1 MSGRSGRPRRKSA
14 MVRRAPVPMLP
25 PTGRSRV
32 ALGLTA
38 AAALGYFE
46 LQVCADC
53 GAVQYP
59 PREACHR
66 CLAVNLKWRPQ
77 SGAGELISAT
87 VLHHSHEPYFR
98 DRLPWRIGLV
108 RLDCGPTVLAH
119 VPAGVSPAPC
129 RVKIVARLDRAGQAT
144 LVATPTG
151 HDISLGEADVL
162 SDTQLRDMTCDP
174 RQRTVLVTDGGTAVG
189 QALAR
194 AFVSAGAE
202 TVWVGHAARASRLPA
217 LEDLARLESVSLV
230 PLDVTS
236 SDSVTSLCGELGAG
250 VDILVNNAEARWS
263 RSDTVRYGVDAARS
277 EMDVNYF
284 GLLRLAQEFG
294 PAMRSRRA
302 DGKPGAIAWVNVLSI
317 YALANFPAHGT
328 YCASKAAALSLA
340 QCLRADMQPAGVRVM
355 NVFPGP
361 IDDGSNLSPPAPALS
376 PQAVAAGIVR
386 GLLEGIEDLFPG
398 DVAQDWLVRWRENP
412 KVLER
417 ELAMNR

>member
-1 MSGRSGRPRRKSA
+1 MSGRSTRPRRKSA
-14 MVRRAPVPMLP
+14 IARAPVPVLP
-25 PTGRSRV
+25 PAGRSRV

-46 LQVCADC
+46 LQVCVDC

-77 SGAGELISAT
+77 SGAGELISST

-119 VPAGVSPAPC
+119 VPAGVLPAPC

-174 RQRTVLVTDGGTAVG
+174 RQRAVLVTDGGTALG
-189 QALAR
+189 QALVR
-194 AFVSAGAE
+194 AFVSAGAQI
-202 TVWVGHAARASRLPA
+202 VWVGHAAHANRYPA
-217 LEDLARLESVSLV
+217 LEDLARIESVSLV

-236 SDSVTSLCGELGAG
+236 SDSVTSLCGEVGAR
-250 VDILVNNAEARWS
+250 VDILVNNAEEWGPRTDAVS
-263 RSDTVRYGVDAARS
+263 CSVDAARL
-277 EMDVNYF
+277 EMDINYF
-284 GLLRLAQEFG
+284 GFLRLAREFG
-294 PAMRSRRA
+294 SAMRSRCA
-302 DGKPGAIAWVNVLSI
+302 DGKPGAIAWVNLLSI
-317 YALANFPAHGT
+317 YALASFPAQGT
-328 YCASKAAALSLA
+328 YSASKAAALSLA
-340 QCLRADMQPAGVRVM
+340 QCLRAEMQPAGVRVM

-361 IDDGSNLSPPAPALS
+361 IDDGSSLSLPPPKLS
-376 PQAVAAGIVR
+376 PQAVAAAIVR
-386 GLLEGIEDLFPG
+386 GLLESIEDLFPG
-398 DVAQDWLVRWRENP
+398 DVAQDWLVRWRESP
-412 KVLER
+412 KALER

>member
-1 MSGRSGRPRRKSA
+1 MSGRLRRPRRKSA
-14 MVRRAPVPMLP
+14 IARASLSMLP
-25 PTGRSRV
+25 PAGRSRV

-77 SGAGELISAT
+77 SGAGELIAAT
-87 VLHHSHEPYFR
+87 VLHHSHEAYFR
-98 DRLPWRIGLV
+98 DRLPWRIGLI

-119 VPAGVSPAPC
+119 VPAGVAPAPC
-129 RVKIVARLDRAGQAT
+129 RVQIVARLDRAGQAT
-144 LVATPTG
+144 LVAIPTG
-151 HDISLGEADVL
+151 HDIGRGVADVL

-194 AFVSAGAE
+194 AFVSAGAA
-202 TVWVGHAARASRLPA
+202 TVWVGLAAHANRSPT
-217 LEDLARLESVSLV
+217 LEDLARTESVSVV
-230 PLDVTS
+230 PLDVRS
-236 SDSVTSLCGELGAG
+236 SDSVASLCGELGAR
-250 VDILVNNAEARWS
+250 VDILVNNAEVQGA
-263 RSDTVRYGVDAARS
+263 RSDAVRRGVDAARS

-294 PAMRSRRA
+294 PAMRARSA
-302 DGKPGAIAWVNVLSI
+302 DGKSGAIAWVNLLSI
-317 YALANFPAHGT
+317 YALANLPAHGT
-328 YCASKAAALSLA
+328 FCASKAAAYSLA
-340 QCLRADMQPAGVRVM
+340 QCVRAEMQPGGVRVM

-361 IDDGSNLSPPAPALS
+361 IDDGSSLSLPAQKLS
-376 PQAVAAGIVR
+376 PQALAAAIVQ
-386 GLLEGIEDLFPG
+386 GLREGTEDLFPG

-412 KVLER
+412 MVLER